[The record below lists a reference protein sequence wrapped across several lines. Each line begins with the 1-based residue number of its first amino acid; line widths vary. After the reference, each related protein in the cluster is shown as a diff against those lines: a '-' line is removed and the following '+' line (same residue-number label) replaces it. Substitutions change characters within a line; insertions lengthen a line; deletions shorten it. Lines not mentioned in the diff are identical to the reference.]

1 MKALERGWIKIM
13 SDLEHVIHSFKLSKE
28 GGDIWDIFAEYDP
41 ALWLKVYDKEQEYR
55 PALITN
61 ISKTPDDYIAIEFK
75 YTDKDDDTVWCYRIC
90 DEVSVNLP
98 TNDGNLNYIYESS
111 NWFNYYFMTEN
122 RVSKYRDK
130 VWPRIF
136 KAELLD
142 ICLEYIET
150 IDPSHSNY
158 RFIWESEKEYIVTL
172 SREDINEL
180 VNDPDQFL
188 MELEDTI
195 FIMKLDDLDEEDDD

>member
-13 SDLEHVIHSFKLSKE
+13 SDLEHVIHSFKLSKA
-28 GGDIWDIFAEYDP
+28 GGDIPAEYDP
-41 ALWLKVYDKEQEYR
+41 KLWLKVYDKEQEYR